1 VAATKLSQGLEKETM
16 DNALYVGLSRQ
27 ILLRRELDIVAN
39 NIANADTTGFK
50 VEQLM
55 ARTEPA
61 FPAHTADGP
70 KPVKFVMANGVAR
83 DFGQGALRQTGG
95 PMDLAIEGEGFFQ
108 VSTPEGTLFT
118 RDGRFRLDE
127 TGRIVSQTGDPV
139 LGDGGEEI
147 LIDVTRGPLAIGKDG
162 TLSQGQER
170 VGKLG
175 VVQFEDLSVLEKAGD
190 NRLRNTSNLTPQP
203 AAETVVRQGFIE
215 SSNVNPIVEITRM
228 IEVQRAYQ
236 SISRIMENEQELARR
251 SVERLGRVQ

>member
-1 VAATKLSQGLEKETM
+1 M
-16 DNALYVGLSRQ
+16 DNAIYVGLSRQ
-27 ILLRRELDIVAN
+27 IVLRRELDIIAN

-83 DFGQGALRQTGG
+83 DFGQGGLRQTGA
-95 PMDLAIEGEGFFQ
+95 PMDLAIEGQGFFQ
-108 VSTPEGTLFT
+108 VSTADGPQFT

-127 TGRIVSQTGDPV
+127 TGRIVSQTGDPL
-139 LGDGGEEI
+139 LGEGGEEI
-147 LIDVTRGPLAIGKDG
+147 LIDPTRGQLAIGRDG
-162 TLSQGQER
+162 ALSQGTER
-170 VGKLG
+170 VGKVG
-175 VVQFEDLSVLEKAGD
+175 VFQFEDLSVLEKTGD
-190 NRLRNTSNLTPQP
+190 NRLKNTSNLEPQP
-203 AAETVVRQGFIE
+203 ATDAVVRQGFIE
-215 SSNVNPIVEITRM
+215 GSNVKPIVEITRM

-236 SISRIMENEQELARR
+236 SISKMMDSEQELARR

>member
-1 VAATKLSQGLEKETM
+1 M

-50 VEQLM
+50 VESLM
-55 ARTEPA
+55 ARSEPA
-61 FPAHTADGP
+61 APAHTADGP
-70 KPVKFVMANGVAR
+70 KPVKFVVANGVAR

-95 PMDLAIEGEGFFQ
+95 SFDLAIEGDGFFQ
-108 VSTPEGTLFT
+108 VQSPDGPRFT

-127 TGRIVSQTGDPV
+127 AGRLIGQSGHPV

-147 LIDVTRGPLAIGKDG
+147 LIDPARGPVAIGKDG

-170 VGKLG
+170 VGKVG
-175 VVQFEDLSVLEKAGD
+175 VFAFDDLSVLEKTGD
-190 NRLRNTSNLTPQP
+190 NQLKNASNLQPQP
-203 AAETVVRQGFIE
+203 SAEAVVRQGFLE
-215 SSNVNPIVEITRM
+215 GSNVNPIVEITRM
-228 IEVQRAYQ
+228 IEVSRAYQ
-236 SISRIMENEQELARR
+236 SISKMMDSEQDLARR

>member
-1 VAATKLSQGLEKETM
+1 M

-50 VEQLM
+50 VESMM
-55 ARTEPA
+55 ARAEPA
-61 FPAHTADGP
+61 APAHTADGP
-70 KPVKFVMANGVAR
+70 KPVKFVVANGVAR

-95 PMDLAIEGEGFFQ
+95 AFDLAVEGAGFFQ
-108 VSTPEGTLFT
+108 LSTAEGPRFT

-127 TGRIVSQTGDPV
+127 TGRLVSQTGAPV

-147 LIDVTRGPLAIGKDG
+147 LIDPTRGAVTISKDG
-162 TLSQGQER
+162 TLSQADER

-175 VVQFEDLSVLEKAGD
+175 VFGFEDLAVLEKTGD
-190 NRLRNTSNLTPQP
+190 NQLRNSSNLQPQP
-203 AAETVVRQGFIE
+203 ATEAVVRQGFLE
-215 SSNVNPIVEITRM
+215 GSNVNPIVEITRM
-228 IEVQRAYQ
+228 IEVSRAYQ
-236 SISRIMENEQELARR
+236 SISKMMDSEHELARR